1 MKINI
6 LDTILRKNGEFNIYG
21 KLDLIESEFSR
32 ARRYKYPVSIIIIKF
47 SPFSCIDPDL
57 NKYTKRIKK
66 LIREFDQILK
76 IDDQEQIVILCPQ
89 TDESQAD
96 LLVDRLLRKKFL
108 PEIVTKNID
117 VLSFPKDGPTF
128 RAILSSRA
136 E

>member
-1 MKINI
+1 MKIN
-6 LDTILRKNGEFNIYG
+6 LLNTLFRKNAEFNIYG
-21 KLDLIESEFSR
+21 KLNLIESEFSR

-47 SPFSCIDPDL
+47 SSFSHIDPDL
-57 NKYTKRIKK
+57 NKYIRKINK

-89 TDESQAD
+89 TDEIQAKK
-96 LLVDRLLRKKFL
+96 LVDRLLREKFL
-108 PEIVTKNID
+108 PEVVTKNID